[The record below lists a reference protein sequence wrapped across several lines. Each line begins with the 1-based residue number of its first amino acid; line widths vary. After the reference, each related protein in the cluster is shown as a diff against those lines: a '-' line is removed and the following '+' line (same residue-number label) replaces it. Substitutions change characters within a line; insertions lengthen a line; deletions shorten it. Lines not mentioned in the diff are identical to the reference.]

1 MTRQKDYY
9 TTRGVSCSKCNQ
21 RGRKGPENENKK
33 IITPPEVCR
42 VCVCVCVCTRQTRS
56 ILLKAISP
64 ITGTLSSWVLFQKA
78 PRPKAGAIIGEINPV
93 KKRKLIKKKA

>member
-1 MTRQKDYY
+1 
-9 TTRGVSCSKCNQ
+9 
-21 RGRKGPENENKK
+21 
-33 IITPPEVCR
+33 
-42 VCVCVCVCTRQTRS
+42 
-56 ILLKAISP
+56 LKAISP